1 MRSSTVKA
9 GSGRVVVALLGLL
22 FMKAL
27 GDVLIAPGGTRGREA
42 EAIEPMQAPAR
53 DSLRSIEDSGGQ
65 GPWNPR
71 LDESA
76 GSDAA
81 N

>member
-1 MRSSTVKA
+1 MRSASVKA

-27 GDVLIAPGGTRGREA
+27 GDVLIVPGGTRGRQA
-42 EAIEPMQAPAR
+42 EAIEPMPEPAR
-53 DSLRSIEDSGGQ
+53 DVRPSSGGSGGEGTPSQ
-65 GPWNPR
+65 G

>member
-1 MRSSTVKA
+1 MRSSAVKA

-27 GDVLIAPGGTRGREA
+27 GDMLIAPGGTRGREA
-42 EAIEPMQAPAR
+42 EAIEPMPEPAR
-53 DSLRSIEDSGGQ
+53 DVLPSSGGSGGQ
-65 GPWNPR
+65 GLWNQR
-71 LDESA
+71 MDESA
-76 GSDAA
+76 GAEAA